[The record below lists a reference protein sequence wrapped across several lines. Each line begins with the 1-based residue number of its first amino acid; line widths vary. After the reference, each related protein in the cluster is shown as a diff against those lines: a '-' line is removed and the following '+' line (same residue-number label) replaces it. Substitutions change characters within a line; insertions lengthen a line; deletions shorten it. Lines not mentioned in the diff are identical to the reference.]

1 MSDSGLDYRAAGVD
15 DIMEG
20 EALSVLAERVRR
32 TFRFAG
38 EPGHPGAVFL
48 DLGYYA
54 NVVEI
59 GGGMGIAVSTDG
71 VGTKLLVAEMMGKY
85 DTVGIDCVAM
95 NVNDILCV
103 GARPLALLDY
113 IAVERADPAVV
124 AAIADGLVRGAEEAG
139 VSIPGGEFA
148 QVAEMVRGVK
158 PGSGFDIVGT
168 AIGVVPLDRVIV
180 GEALTDEDVVI
191 GVPSS
196 GIHSNGLSLARKA
209 LFGKGA
215 YAPEERV
222 QELGRSVGEELL
234 EPTRIYVR
242 PVLALLSAI
251 AGVKALAHITGNGF
265 LNLLRVKSN
274 VGFEL
279 DDLPPPQ
286 PIFRIIQRAGGVA
299 EAEMYRVFNMG
310 IGFCAVVP
318 RKAADRAISALR
330 SAGADGAAVVGRV
343 RSDRPG
349 EVLLPKQG
357 LVGTED
363 GGFVAAPAP
372 GVSRGPGASA

>member
-1 MSDSGLDYRAAGVD
+1 MSESGGLDYRAAGVD
-15 DIMEG
+15 PVTEG
-20 EALSVLAERVRR
+20 AALSALAERVRR

-71 VGTKLLVAEMMGKY
+71 VGTKLLVAEMMAKY

-113 IAVERADPAVV
+113 IAVERAEPAVL
-124 AAIADGLVRGAEEAG
+124 AAIADGLVRGAEQAG
-139 VSIPGGEFA
+139 VSIPGGELA
-148 QVAEMVRGVK
+148 QVAEMVRGVE

-180 GEALTDEDVVI
+180 GAGLTDEDVVL

-209 LFGKGA
+209 LFEVGG
-215 YAPEERV
+215 YGPDDHV
-222 QELGRSVGEELL
+222 DELGRSVGEELL

-242 PVLALLSAI
+242 PVLALLSAV

-265 LNLLRVKSN
+265 LNLLRVESK
-274 VGFEL
+274 VGFDL
-279 DDLPPPQ
+279 DALPEPQ
-286 PIFRIIQRAGGVA
+286 PIFRLIQRTAGVA

-310 IGFCAVVP
+310 IGLCAVVP
-318 RKAADRAISALR
+318 GKIADRAVSALR
-330 SAGADGAAVVGRV
+330 SAGADGAAVIGRV
-343 RSDRPG
+343 RTDRPG
-349 EVLLPKQG
+349 EVLLSKQG

-363 GGFVAAPAP
+363 GGFGAAPRPA
-372 GVSRGPGASA
+372 V